1 MIVGIINSLQKRW
14 FDKFGDGWLVR
25 RSMDDGG
32 YDAIDFL
39 IQKRSDFLEFEAITD
54 PRPRLLSPA

>member
-1 MIVGIINSLQKRW
+1 MIVGIINPLQKPW
-14 FDKFGDGWLVR
+14 FINSATAWLVR

-32 YDAIDFL
+32 HDAIDIL
-39 IQKRSDFLEFEAITD
+39 IQKRSDFLEFETITD